1 MSKINFYTTQDL
13 EQFHS
18 ILPLM
23 KELIKRGDEVECY
36 SFDVFKEQI
45 EESKVIY
52 HSLDSYVEKEE
63 KNTAISSIIDNLNI
77 TKNSI
82 QELVNEI
89 ENDLPNHIVVDKN
102 AYWGKLIAKKY
113 DIPYTAYTSNFLINR
128 YTTKY
133 SKNNVGDY
141 VQMAFGMSKVS
152 DIVKEIQQLGYIM
165 NNPLN
170 FLQVEDEETLVF
182 IVEEFQPYAETFGKN
197 YHFVGPIKEKAFEK
211 ISHEGIHIGLGNVDD
226 ELKEN
231 TIKACEEV
239 GMHPVNRIE
248 ECDVFITKGN
258 MKEVNDCI
266 VLGIPLI
273 LYPESSSEKVIAQRV
288 VELGIGAMLRSNTV
302 EDIKQT
308 IPFILNNPQYK
319 KHMNELSKASKQTQI
334 EDMIQI
340 LERKD

>member
-36 SFDVFKEQI
+36 SFDIFKEQI

-197 YHFVGPIKEKAFEK
+197 YRFVGPIKEKAFE
-211 ISHEGIHIGLGNVDD
+211 
-226 ELKEN
+226 
-231 TIKACEEV
+231 
-239 GMHPVNRIE
+239 
-248 ECDVFITKGN
+248 
-258 MKEVNDCI
+258 
-266 VLGIPLI
+266 
-273 LYPESSSEKVIAQRV
+273 
-288 VELGIGAMLRSNTV
+288 
-302 EDIKQT
+302 
-308 IPFILNNPQYK
+308 
-319 KHMNELSKASKQTQI
+319 
-334 EDMIQI
+334 
-340 LERKD
+340 